1 MPPEVEAAL
10 RDWVIAQGLAGADEA
25 DLLEGFCTRAKKAG
39 LGVSRG
45 LVLLDTLH
53 PSFEGRAYR
62 WRDVSSNL
70 PSVVEYGRT
79 SEGDAAASWRR
90 SPFYAA
96 LQQDLS
102 EIRLRVSA
110 GEGRDYPVVA
120 ELADEGIT
128 DYLAFVHRVSPDA
141 VIGEMDCIYSHWTTR
156 QPEGFADGQVEG
168 LRRLVPALTL
178 AMKSAALARVPRTLA
193 EVYLGQDPARRV
205 LGGRIVRGVADH
217 IATVLWFSDLRG
229 YSSLSDTADPNE
241 IIPLLNDYAEA
252 TIESVHDAGGDVLKL
267 MGDGVLAMFPAE
279 DAGQACRCALRAE
292 HAMRARMAAINE
304 ERTDSRRP
312 LTTAYVGLH
321 VGEVFYGNIGSRERL
336 DFTVIGPA
344 VNEVSRIA
352 SLCRSVDRGLLV
364 SADFRDALPASLADE
379 LVNVGRYAL
388 RGVGRAQNLYT
399 LDPEIMTSTAR
410 SRLYE
415 SELAED

>member
-1 MPPEVEAAL
+1 MRAEVEAAL
-10 RDWVIAQGLAGADEA
+10 RDWVIARGLAGAQEA
-25 DLLEGFCTRAKKAG
+25 DLLAGFCERAKQAG

-96 LQQDLS
+96 LQRELP
-102 EIRLRVSA
+102 EIRLRIAA
-110 GEGRDYPVVA
+110 GEGLDYPVIV

-128 DYLAFVHRVSPDA
+128 DYVAFVHRISPEA

-156 QPEGFADGQVEG
+156 QPEGFADGQLDA

-205 LGGRIVRGVADH
+205 LGGRIERGVADH
-217 IATVLWFSDLRG
+217 ITTVLWFSDLRG
-229 YSSLSDTADPNE
+229 YSTLSDSADPNE

-252 TIESVHDAGGDVLKL
+252 TIASIHAAGGDVLKL
-267 MGDGVLAMFPAE
+267 MGDGVLAIFPADDPHE
-279 DAGQACRCALRAE
+279 ACRGALRAE
-292 HAMRARMAAINE
+292 HAMRARIASLNE
-304 ERTDSRRP
+304 ERIDAGRP
-312 LTTAYVGLH
+312 ATTAYVGLH
-321 VGEVFYGNIGSRERL
+321 AGDVFYGNIGSRERL

-352 SLCRSVDRGLLV
+352 SLCRSVDRPVLV

-379 LVNVGRYAL
+379 LVSVGRYAL
-388 RGVGRAQNLYT
+388 RGVGRAQDLYT
-399 LDPEIMTSTAR
+399 LDPEILTSPGRAAV
-410 SRLYE
+410 YAV
-415 SELAED
+415 ELADG